1 LKRLSPATTSTLLE
15 VPPKPTTPGWCNEV
29 MLRRVLAVLVLV
41 LVAVVAI
48 RLVVG
53 LVVGLVSTVLWI
65 LVVAALVAAGL
76 WARST
81 LKSARHHRG
90 VKPPSSSDAELA
102 AAPGEDPVA
111 VEMRRIT
118 EQLREQG
125 RR

>member
-1 LKRLSPATTSTLLE
+1 
-15 VPPKPTTPGWCNEV
+15 

-53 LVVGLVSTVLWI
+53 LVSAVVWI
-65 LVVAALVAAGL
+65 VVVAALVAAGL

-81 LKSARHHRG
+81 LKSATRRRG
-90 VKPPSSSDAELA
+90 MKPPSSSATELA

-118 EQLREQG
+118 EQLRQQG

>member
-1 LKRLSPATTSTLLE
+1 
-15 VPPKPTTPGWCNEV
+15 

-48 RLVVG
+48 RLVAGVVAG
-53 LVVGLVSTVLWI
+53 LVAAVAWI
-65 LVVAALVAAGL
+65 LVIAALVAAGL

-81 LKSARHHRG
+81 LKSAKRRHG
-90 VKPPSSSDAELA
+90 VKPPSSSAAELA
-102 AAPGEDPVA
+102 AGPDEDPVA

-118 EQLREQG
+118 EQLRQQD

>member
-1 LKRLSPATTSTLLE
+1 MLK
-15 VPPKPTTPGWCNEV
+15 
-29 MLRRVLAVLVLV
+29 RVLAILVLV

-48 RLVVG
+48 RLVVS
-53 LVVGLVSTVLWI
+53 VVSAVLWI
-65 LVVAALVAAGL
+65 LVVAALVVAGL

-81 LKSARHHRG
+81 LKSAKRKRS
-90 VKPPSSSDAELA
+90 VRRRSSPEVI
-102 AAPGEDPVA
+102 AAPAEDPVA

>member
-1 LKRLSPATTSTLLE
+1 
-15 VPPKPTTPGWCNEV
+15 

-48 RLVVG
+48 RLVAGIVFG
-53 LVVGLVSTVLWI
+53 LITAVAWI
-65 LVVAALVAAGL
+65 LVIVALVAAAL

-81 LKSARHHRG
+81 LKSARHRHG
-90 VKPPSSSDAELA
+90 VKPPASAAAELPA
-102 AAPGEDPVA
+102 GPGEDRVA

-118 EQLREQG
+118 EQLRQQG

>member
-1 LKRLSPATTSTLLE
+1 MVL
-15 VPPKPTTPGWCNEV
+15 G
-29 MLRRVLAVLVLV
+29 RVLAVLVLV

-53 LVVGLVSTVLWI
+53 LVVGVVSAVLWI

-81 LKSARHHRG
+81 LKSAKRRRG
-90 VKPPSSSDAELA
+90 VKPRSSSAAELA

-111 VEMRRIT
+111 VEMLRIT

>member
-1 LKRLSPATTSTLLE
+1 MLA
-15 VPPKPTTPGWCNEV
+15 PPKPTTPGWCNGV

-41 LVAVVAI
+41 LVALVAI

-53 LVVGLVSTVLWI
+53 VVVGLVSAVAWI

-81 LKSARHHRG
+81 LKSAKRRHG
-90 VKPPSSSDAELA
+90 VKPPSSSAAELA
-102 AAPGEDPVA
+102 AAPDEDPVA
-111 VEMRRIT
+111 AEMRRIT

>member
-1 LKRLSPATTSTLLE
+1 
-15 VPPKPTTPGWCNEV
+15 
-29 MLRRVLAVLVLV
+29 MLRRVLAVLVLA

-53 LVVGLVSTVLWI
+53 LVVGVVSAVLWI

-81 LKSARHHRG
+81 LKSAKHRHG
-90 VKPPSSSDAELA
+90 VTPPSSSAAELA
-102 AAPGEDPVA
+102 AAPGEDPAA

>member
-1 LKRLSPATTSTLLE
+1 
-15 VPPKPTTPGWCNEV
+15 

-48 RLVVG
+48 K
-53 LVVGLVSTVLWI
+53 LVVGLVSAVLWI
-65 LVVAALVAAGL
+65 VILAALVAGGL

-81 LKSARHHRG
+81 LKSAKRRHG
-90 VKPPSSSDAELA
+90 LKQPSSSAAELA
-102 AAPGEDPVA
+102 TAPGEDRVA

-118 EQLREQG
+118 EELREQG

>member
-1 LKRLSPATTSTLLE
+1 
-15 VPPKPTTPGWCNEV
+15 VV
-29 MLRRVLAVLVLV
+29 LRRGLAVLVLV

-53 LVVGLVSTVLWI
+53 LVSAVLWI

-81 LKSARHHRG
+81 LKSGKRRRG
-90 VKPPSSSDAELA
+90 AKPSSSSAAELE

>member
-1 LKRLSPATTSTLLE
+1 M
-15 VPPKPTTPGWCNEV
+15 V
-29 MLRRVLAVLVLV
+29 RRVLAVLVLV
-41 LVAVVAI
+41 LVVVVAI

-53 LVVGLVSTVLWI
+53 LVSAFLWI

-81 LKSARHHRG
+81 LKSARRRRG
-90 VKPPSSSDAELA
+90 VKPSSSSAAELA

-111 VEMRRIT
+111 AEMRRIT
-118 EQLREQG
+118 EQLRQQG

>member
-1 LKRLSPATTSTLLE
+1 
-15 VPPKPTTPGWCNEV
+15 

-48 RLVVG
+48 RLAVG
-53 LVVGLVSTVLWI
+53 LVVGLVSALLWI
-65 LVVAALVAAGL
+65 LVVAALVAAAL

-81 LKSARHHRG
+81 LKSGKRERS
-90 VKPPSSSDAELA
+90 VKRRSSPEVIA
-102 AAPGEDPVA
+102 AAPEDPVA